1 MSDVESEEMQLF
13 RESVR
18 RMVAREVAPIAAR
31 IDEEDEF
38 PREIL
43 DIFGDMGLLQILVP
57 ESYGGPGGTIT
68 MSCVAKEE
76 VAKHSLALSGL
87 VGGTS
92 IGCVA
97 STPSGVPR
105 SPSLPRTPSRRHRP
119 IKLYPVS
126 HARMSE
132 AESSEAGAMV
142 APLRR
147 RSAQDLHEPCG
158 SANGRRHPSCQ
169 TSRHVVDAAC
179 LRMGGRR
186 WRRRSK

>member
-68 MSCVAKEE
+68 MSCVANHCEFALADRASLLTSLS
-76 VAKHSLALSGL
+76 VA
-87 VGGTS
+87 
-92 IGCVA
+92 IA
-97 STPSGVPR
+97 SVFAA
-105 SPSLPRTPSRRHRP
+105 SLP
-119 IKLYPVS
+119 
-126 HARMSE
+126 
-132 AESSEAGAMV
+132 
-142 APLRR
+142 
-147 RSAQDLHEPCG
+147 AQG
-158 SANGRRHPSCQ
+158 S
-169 TSRHVVDAAC
+169 
-179 LRMGGRR
+179 
-186 WRRRSK
+186 